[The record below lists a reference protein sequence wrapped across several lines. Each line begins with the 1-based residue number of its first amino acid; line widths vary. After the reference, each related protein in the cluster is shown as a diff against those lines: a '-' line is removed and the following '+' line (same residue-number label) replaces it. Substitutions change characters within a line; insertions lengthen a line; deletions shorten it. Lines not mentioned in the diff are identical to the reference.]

1 MYYFNFKILANPC
14 FVGKEVLLS
23 SLIKVS
29 ELSVTKFPYNLV
41 YIFGFIAIKN
51 KPKKDNLKFIFYELN
66 DGVVIETLFII
77 LIDITYYFSG
87 FIIN

>member
-1 MYYFNFKILANPC
+1 
-14 FVGKEVLLS
+14 
-23 SLIKVS
+23 VS
-29 ELSVTKFPYNLV
+29 KLFATKFPYNLV
-41 YIFGFIAIKN
+41 YIFGFIAIKI
-51 KPKKDNLKFIFYELN
+51 KPKKGNLKFIFYELN

>member
-1 MYYFNFKILANPC
+1 M
-14 FVGKEVLLS
+14 
-23 SLIKVS
+23 
-29 ELSVTKFPYNLV
+29 
-41 YIFGFIAIKN
+41 YIFGFIAIKI
-51 KPKKDNLKFIFYELN
+51 KPKKGNLKFIFYELN